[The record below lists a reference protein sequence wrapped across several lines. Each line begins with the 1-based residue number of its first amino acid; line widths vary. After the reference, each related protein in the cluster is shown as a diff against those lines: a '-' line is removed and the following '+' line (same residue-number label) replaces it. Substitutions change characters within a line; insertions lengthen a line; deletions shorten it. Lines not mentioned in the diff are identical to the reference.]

1 MVYMEKRYH
10 STQNA
15 WGQFSLE
22 VIIRNK
28 EKQWQK
34 MPHL

>member
-1 MVYMEKRYH
+1 MEKRYH

-15 WGQFSLE
+15 WGQFGLK

-28 EKQWQK
+28 EKQWQE